1 MSTPTVSPADAALL
15 NRSSTENTV
24 LLLDE
29 QIAFYTKRALANN
42 VEGKYNADW
51 ATVKSIETFK
61 ETLLGTQKRIN
72 GTASSPVSNAEV
84 GIPAIMVVAVI
95 TFFIGLIVGIIL

>member
-15 NRSSTENTV
+15 KRSSTENTV
-24 LLLDE
+24 LMLDE

-61 ETLLGTQKRIN
+61 ETLLGTEKRIN
-72 GTASSPVSNAEV
+72 GTPVSNAEF

-95 TFFIGLIVGIIL
+95 TFFIGLIVGIVL